1 MKLTSLRASRVQ
13 RCRGFTLGE
22 FAITS
27 FIYSILFIGSV
38 VAIQIFGLRLYT
50 LGGTKLSAMQC
61 GLKVLNQVRDDIR
74 GSKTV
79 DVGNLTTVSDPTTF
93 TLLTGTNQIVGS
105 ALRIYPT
112 TNSYPLTIYYLNTS
126 GATNY
131 LDMAIS
137 SDGSTFGTPEVLASY
152 VTNTVVF
159 EAEDC
164 YGNILT
170 NYSNNRVIRMELD
183 FYQWEYPV
191 GYVGGSGANAYDF
204 YKLTTRISRRLID

>member
-1 MKLTSLRASRVQ
+1 MKLISLRAIRLQ
-13 RCRGFTLGE
+13 RRRGFTFGE
-22 FAITS
+22 IAIAS
-27 FIYSILFIGSV
+27 FIYTILFIGSV

-50 LGGTKLSAMQC
+50 LGGTKLSAMQG

-74 GSKTV
+74 GAKTV
-79 DVGNLTTVSDPTTF
+79 DVGNLTSVADPTTF
-93 TLLTGTNQIVGS
+93 TLLTGTNQIIGA
-105 ALRIYPT
+105 ALRIYPS
-112 TNSYPLTIYYLNTS
+112 TNSFPLTIYYLDNS
-126 GATNY
+126 GGTNY

-137 SDGSTFGTPEVLASY
+137 SDGSTFGTPIKLASY
-152 VTNTVVF
+152 VTNLIVF
-159 EAEDC
+159 AAEDC

-191 GYVGGSGANAYDF
+191 GYVGGVGANAYDY